1 MNFSYKI
8 VIKMNK
14 HILSLP
20 RLDGMYILDLVSF
33 FDTMLQ
39 SFECVNFFHCF
50 FFIKNMKENHEFHI
64 VEILDGE
71 EKLNQKKKWKL
82 SINLYVGVC
91 SRRLCVF
98 VYMNA

>member
-20 RLDGMYILDLVSF
+20 RLDGMYILDLVSC

-39 SFECVNFFHCF
+39 SFERVNFFHCIF
-50 FFIKNMKENHEFHI
+50 CFIKNMKENHEFHI
-64 VEILDGE
+64 VEILDGG
-71 EKLNQKKKWKL
+71 EKLNQK
-82 SINLYVGVC
+82 NGNC
-91 SRRLCVF
+91 Q
-98 VYMNA
+98 